1 MTRNKNRRTKSKNKS
16 ETLALVPVV
25 NRMVQKPP
33 AQQRVLPRRTRRSRR
48 SKLTRK
54 IAPAISQAGVDF
66 LKCAFASPDFSVDP
80 GQGIPDNYNGRVVP
94 IKDALTS
101 SLDFTAGKDTY
112 LLIAPIPGYSYFK
125 CEVDPGMPPDS
136 FVGVDYTT
144 AETNFGRIA
153 RTLNFAKF
161 RYASMSAGLYPTS
174 NSMQFSGG
182 ISCWK
187 IDLSLLDL
195 VNDTPVSD
203 TVTIANNVTRRITG
217 LEAIVAQAPRD
228 NYSASFIYG
237 VYTAAV
243 DNTEFKW
250 SDFQSAHYYDN
261 NNDPT
266 GEDQTRTITWN
277 NNFPLRGLGN
287 MQAIVIKVNT
297 PTGAINTAMLKTWAC
312 MECQVKTDSTL
323 YQFAKVS
330 PAYDETALTLYRSIA
345 NSLPVA
351 CTAAENRGTWA
362 KIRSIIS
369 GTLTVAS
376 LTLPGVGGMVAAGAN
391 GVFNLASGLAELV
404 I

>member
-1 MTRNKNRRTKSKNKS
+1 MTRNKNKSRKSKNKS
-16 ETLALVPVV
+16 ETLASVPVV
-25 NRMVQKPP
+25 NRLVQRPP
-33 AQQRVLPRRTRRSRR
+33 AQQRVLPRKAVK
-48 SKLTRK
+48 SKK
-54 IAPAISQAGVDF
+54 KMAKAIPPSISPAGVDF
-66 LKCAFASPDFSVDP
+66 LKCAFAAPDFSVDP

-94 IKDALTS
+94 IKDSLTS
-101 SLDFTAGKDTY
+101 SLDFTPGKDTY
-112 LLIAPIPGYSYFK
+112 ILIAPIPGYSYFK
-125 CEVDPGMPPDS
+125 CEVDSGMPPDS

-144 AETNFGRIA
+144 AETNFGRTA
-153 RTLNFAKF
+153 DSLHFAKF
-161 RYASMSAGLYPTS
+161 RYASMSVGLYPTS
-174 NSMQFSGG
+174 NSTQFSGG

-217 LEAIVAQAPRD
+217 LEAIVPQAPRD

-237 VYTAAV
+237 LYTAAV
-243 DNTEFKW
+243 DNNEFKW
-250 SDFQSAHYYDN
+250 SSFQSSHYYDN

-277 NNFPLRGLGN
+277 SNFPLRGLGN
-287 MQAIVIKVNT
+287 MQAIVFKVNT
-297 PTGAINTAMLKTWAC
+297 PTGAINTALLKTWVC
-312 MECQVKTDSTL
+312 MECQVKTNSTL
-323 YQFAKVS
+323 YQFAKTS
-330 PAYDETALTLYRSIA
+330 PAYDENALILYRSLA

-351 CTAAENRGTWA
+351 VTAAQNSSTWA
-362 KIRSIIS
+362 KIRRIIS